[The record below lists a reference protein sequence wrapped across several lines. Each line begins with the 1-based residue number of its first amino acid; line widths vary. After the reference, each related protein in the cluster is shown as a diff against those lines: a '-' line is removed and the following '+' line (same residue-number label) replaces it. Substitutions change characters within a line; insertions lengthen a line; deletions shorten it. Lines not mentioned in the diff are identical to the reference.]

1 MHQYLIFSSEELY
14 TEEDI
19 KIMTGEKSPVHEP
32 SSPMVNP
39 STGSVA
45 QFFAQ
50 AQAHQDQED
59 GLGEE
64 TKEETIGNR
73 PNIEPPVNMIAH
85 PPGAMVTGGPP
96 GMRLPIPVTSAPIQG
111 KVVRHAPSN
120 HDLPVFLPSY
130 KFLITQI
137 YPNLYL
143 SVYYNI
149 F

>member
-1 MHQYLIFSSEELY
+1 
-14 TEEDI
+14 
-19 KIMTGEKSPVHEP
+19 MTGEKSPVHEP

-111 KVVRHAPSN
+111 IVPMVPGGIPGMALLPQQPGAP
-120 HDLPVFLPSY
+120 PIMVPIIPSTGAH
-130 KFLITQI
+130 LINQ
-137 YPNLYL
+137 
-143 SVYYNI
+143 
-149 F
+149 